1 MLSKTGSLRSFY
13 TTYSFKGAFANIY
26 CSRYP
31 FESLS
36 FVFKKLSLR
45 LSLSWKK
52 KGLFIPFILLTLLKV
67 SLRRLRMSSRETI
80 RLPFSSNW
88 TGPVMPAIS
97 TLKKEEKQWLWLN
110 LHEKVGISLK
120 RVLIRTLF
128 SGTENDFSDAD
139 AVQIFG
145 DKLLLKSK

>member
-1 MLSKTGSLRSFY
+1 
-13 TTYSFKGAFANIY
+13 
-26 CSRYP
+26 
-31 FESLS
+31 
-36 FVFKKLSLR
+36 
-45 LSLSWKK
+45 
-52 KGLFIPFILLTLLKV
+52 
-67 SLRRLRMSSRETI
+67 MSSRETI

-97 TLKKEEKQWLWLN
+97 TLNKKEKQWLWLN

-120 RVLIRTLF
+120 RVLVRTLF